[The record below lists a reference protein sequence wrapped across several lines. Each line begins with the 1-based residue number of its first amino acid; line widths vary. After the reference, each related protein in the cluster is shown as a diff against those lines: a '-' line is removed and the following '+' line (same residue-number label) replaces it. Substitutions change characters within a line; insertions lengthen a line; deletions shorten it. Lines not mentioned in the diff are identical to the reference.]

1 MTPYDG
7 NAYSEV
13 TVDARDEVIREQ
25 NAKIK
30 TLEETVQKL
39 NDEKPDATWLDITL
53 DGERLDKAIRRIYR
67 RMAKTKSDDLVCK
80 FGAVLGNLTSKKLE
94 ITELVNGV
102 QKLLRKHAKQQNKHR
117 DRRYNLP

>member
-30 TLEETVQKL
+30 DLEDTVQKL
-39 NDEKPDATWLDITL
+39 QDEKPDATWLDITL

-67 RMAKTKSDDLVCK
+67 RMSHTKSDDLVCK
-80 FGAVLGNLTSKKLE
+80 FGAVLGTLTAKKLE
-94 ITELVNGV
+94 ITELVNGLHN
-102 QKLLRKHAKQQNKHR
+102 LLRKREKQENRHR
-117 DRRYNLP
+117 DMRYNLS